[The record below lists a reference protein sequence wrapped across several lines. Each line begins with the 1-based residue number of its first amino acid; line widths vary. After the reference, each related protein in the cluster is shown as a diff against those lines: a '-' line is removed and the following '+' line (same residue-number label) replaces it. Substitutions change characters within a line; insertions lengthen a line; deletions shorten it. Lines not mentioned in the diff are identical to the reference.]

1 MNLCCIYRNLN
12 ILHEATEEPDAVSQ
26 HIGIEVDATNDA
38 IDPTSTTSSTSSTK
52 ITTTTKHLLILPE
65 NMKPQSMI
73 ETPGISNTAS
83 ARRRSSKKAEKQ
95 NTSKENSV
103 EEDQHSAVAR
113 KPPSFSLFDWNKVT
127 AVESHHQPP
136 PGIRNQGET
145 TQRGLTKHMIYT
157 GELNNRIH

>member
-12 ILHEATEEPDAVSQ
+12 ILHEATEEPDAVSKNLD
-26 HIGIEVDATNDA
+26 IEVDAANNA
-38 IDPTSTTSSTSSTK
+38 IDPTSTTTSTTK
-52 ITTTTKHLLILPE
+52 TTKHLLILPE
-65 NMKPQSMI
+65 NMQPQSMI